1 MHRGKALARIK
12 ISGNLHDQRE
22 TGNSRLLESFT
33 EKKQISFSS
42 YKKCLIIMNMKKE
55 VIEKSYQL
63 AREQYAALG
72 IDTDKV
78 LTEMDNIN
86 ISLHCWQTDDVGGF
100 EKPGSV
106 LGGGGIQ
113 TTGNF
118 PGKAKTIGQM
128 RSDLDKVM
136 SLLPGKQR
144 LNLHAIYGEFEGK
157 LVDRDQIEPK
167 HFQGWID
174 WAKKRGIGLDFNCT
188 CFSHPLA
195 DEGFTLSSK
204 NEKIRKFWVEH
215 TKRCRAIGAEMG
227 KQLGTPSVH
236 NIWIPDGMK
245 DTPVD
250 RNTLRKQLK
259 KSLDEIFAVKYPK
272 KYLKDSVESK
282 LFGIG
287 SEAMVVGS
295 HDFYLGYA
303 IKNNTL
309 ITLDNGHFHP
319 TEQVGDKISSI
330 LHFVD
335 EILLHLTRGVRWDS
349 DHVLTFN
356 EELLLITQEIVRAK
370 ALKRVNVGLDFFD
383 ASLNRIGAYVIGTRS
398 AQMAFMYALLEPF
411 KTLVKYEEEGKN
423 FERLALLELLKTK
436 PFGAVYDYYC
446 MKNKVPVGQDYI
458 DEILKYEKE
467 VLLKR

>member
-1 MHRGKALARIK
+1 
-12 ISGNLHDQRE
+12 
-22 TGNSRLLESFT
+22 
-33 EKKQISFSS
+33 
-42 YKKCLIIMNMKKE
+42 MKKDL
-55 VIEKSYQL
+55 IERSYQL
-63 AREQYAALG
+63 AREQYAELG

-78 LTEMDNIN
+78 LSELDKVNV
-86 ISLHCWQTDDVGGF
+86 SLHCWQTDDVGGF

-113 TTGNF
+113 ATGNF
-118 PGKAKTIGQM
+118 PGKAKSIEQM
-128 RSDLDKVM
+128 RSDLDKVF

-144 LNLHAIYGEFEGK
+144 LNLHAIYGEFGGK
-157 LVDRDQIEPK
+157 LVDRDQIEPQ

-174 WAKKRGIGLDFNCT
+174 WARQRGIGLDFNCT
-188 CFSHPLA
+188 CFSHQLA
-195 DEGFTLSSK
+195 DDGFTLSSK
-204 NEKIRKFWVEH
+204 NEKTRHFWVEH
-215 TKRCRAIGAEMG
+215 TKRCRAIAAEMG

-259 KSLDEIFAVKYPK
+259 KSLDEIFSVSYPK
-272 KYLKDSVESK
+272 TQLKDSVESK

-287 SEAMVVGS
+287 SESMVVGS

-303 IKNNTL
+303 IKNNIL

-319 TEQVGDKISSI
+319 TEQVGDKVSSI

-356 EELLLITQEIVRAK
+356 DELLLITQEIIRAK
-370 ALKRVNVGLDFFD
+370 ALNRVNIGLDFFD

-398 AQMAFMYALLEPF
+398 AQLAFMYALLEPF
-411 KTLVKYEEEGKN
+411 NTLVKYEEEGRN

-446 MKNKVPVGQDYI
+446 YKNNVPAGQDYI
-458 DEILKYEKE
+458 DDILLYEKT

>member
-1 MHRGKALARIK
+1 
-12 ISGNLHDQRE
+12 
-22 TGNSRLLESFT
+22 
-33 EKKQISFSS
+33 
-42 YKKCLIIMNMKKE
+42 MKKE
-55 VIEKSYQL
+55 VIEKAYKL
-63 AREQYAALG
+63 AKDQYAAFG
-72 IDTDKV
+72 IDTDQV
-78 LTEMDNIN
+78 IAEMDKIS

-100 EKPGSV
+100 EKADSV

-113 TTGNF
+113 ATGNF
-118 PGKAKTIGQM
+118 PGKSKTIEQM
-128 RSDLDKVM
+128 RSDLDKVL

-144 LNLHAIYGEFEGK
+144 LNLHAIYGEFGGK
-157 LVDRDQIEPK
+157 KIDRDQIETK
-167 HFQGWID
+167 HFQGWIN

-195 DEGFTLSSK
+195 DDGFTLSSK

-215 TKRCRAIGAEMG
+215 TKRCRAIAADMG

-236 NIWIPDGMK
+236 NIWIPDGSK

-250 RNTLRKQLK
+250 RNALRKQLK
-259 KSLDEIFAVKYPK
+259 KSLDEIFSVKYSK

-287 SEAMVVGS
+287 SESMVVGS
-295 HDFYLGYA
+295 HDFYVGYA
-303 IKNNTL
+303 IQNNIM

-330 LHFVD
+330 LQFVD

-356 EELLLITQEIVRAK
+356 DELLLITQEIVRCK
-370 ALKRVNVGLDFFD
+370 ALGRVNIGLDFFD

-398 AQMAFMYALLEPF
+398 AQLAFMYALLEPH
-411 KTLVKYEEEGKN
+411 KLLVKFEEKGRN

-446 MKNKVPVGQDYI
+446 MLNKVPVGQDYI
-458 DEILKYEKE
+458 DEIMKYETE
-467 VLLKR
+467 VLLKRQV

>member
-1 MHRGKALARIK
+1 MDK
-12 ISGNLHDQRE
+12 I
-22 TGNSRLLESFT
+22 
-33 EKKQISFSS
+33 
-42 YKKCLIIMNMKKE
+42 
-55 VIEKSYQL
+55 V
-63 AREQYAALG
+63 
-72 IDTDKV
+72 
-78 LTEMDNIN
+78 

-113 TTGNF
+113 ATGNF
-118 PGKAKTIGQM
+118 PGKAKTIEQM

-144 LNLHAIYGEFEGK
+144 LNLHAIYGEFGGK
-157 LVDRDQIEPK
+157 LIDRDQIEPK

-174 WAKKRGIGLDFNCT
+174 WAKKRDIGLDFNCT

-195 DEGFTLSSK
+195 DDGFTLSSK

-215 TKRCRAIGAEMG
+215 TKRCRAIAAEMG
-227 KQLGTPSVH
+227 KQLGTPCVH

-245 DTPVD
+245 DIPVD

-272 KYLKDSVESK
+272 EQLKDSVESK

-303 IKNNTL
+303 IKNNIL

-319 TEQVGDKISSI
+319 TEQVGDKISAI
-330 LHFVD
+330 LYFVD
-335 EILLHLTRGVRWDS
+335 ELLLHLTRGVRWDS

-356 EELLLITQEIVRAK
+356 DELLLITQEIIRSK
-370 ALKRVNVGLDFFD
+370 ALNRVNVGLDFFD

-398 AQMAFMYALLEPF
+398 AQLAFMYAFLEPF
-411 KTLVKYEEEGKN
+411 NTLVKYEEEGRN
-423 FERLALLELLKTK
+423 FERLSLLELLKTM

-446 MKNKVPVGQDYI
+446 MKNEVLTGQEYI
-458 DEILKYEKE
+458 KEIVKYENE
-467 VLLKR
+467 VLRKR

>member
-1 MHRGKALARIK
+1 
-12 ISGNLHDQRE
+12 
-22 TGNSRLLESFT
+22 
-33 EKKQISFSS
+33 
-42 YKKCLIIMNMKKE
+42 MKKE
-55 VIEKSYQL
+55 LIKKSYDL
-63 AREQYAALG
+63 AKEQYAALG
-72 IDTDKV
+72 VDTDLVINEMEKV
-78 LTEMDNIN
+78 N
-86 ISLHCWQTDDVGGF
+86 ISLHCWQTDDVGGY
-100 EKPGSV
+100 EKAGAE

-113 TTGNF
+113 VTGNF
-118 PGKAKTIGQM
+118 PGKAKTIEQM
-128 RSDLDKVM
+128 RADLDKVM

-144 LNLHAIYGEFEGK
+144 LNLHAIYGEFGGK
-157 LVDRDQIEPK
+157 LVERDKIEVK
-167 HFQGWID
+167 HFQGWIN
-174 WAKKRGIGLDFNCT
+174 WAKKRGMGLDFNCT

-195 DEGFTLSSK
+195 DDGFTLSSK

-215 TKRCRAIGAEMG
+215 TKRCRLIAAEMG

-236 NIWIPDGMK
+236 NIWIPDGSK

-250 RNTLRKQLK
+250 RNALRRQLK
-259 KSLDEIFAVKYPK
+259 KSLDEIFAAKYSK

-287 SEAMVVGS
+287 SESMVVGS

-330 LHFVD
+330 LHFID
-335 EILLHLTRGVRWDS
+335 EVLLHLTRGVRWDS

-356 EELLLITQEIVRAK
+356 EELVLIAQEIVRCK
-370 ALKRVNVGLDFFD
+370 ALGRVYVGLDFFD

-398 AQMAFMYALLEPF
+398 AQLAFMYALLEPH
-411 KTLVKYEEEGKN
+411 KTLVKYEEQGKG
-423 FERLALLELLKTK
+423 FERLALLELLKSK
-436 PFGAVYDYYC
+436 PFGAVWDYYC
-446 MKNKVPVGQDYI
+446 LLSKVPVGEEYI
-458 DEILKYEKE
+458 GEISKYEKE

>member
-1 MHRGKALARIK
+1 
-12 ISGNLHDQRE
+12 
-22 TGNSRLLESFT
+22 
-33 EKKQISFSS
+33 
-42 YKKCLIIMNMKKE
+42 MKKE
-55 VIEKSYQL
+55 IIEKSYQL
-63 AREQYAALG
+63 AKEQYAALG
-72 IDTDKV
+72 IDTDHV
-78 LTEMDNIN
+78 ISEMDNIN

-113 TTGNF
+113 ATGNF
-118 PGKAKTIGQM
+118 PGKAKTIEQM

-195 DEGFTLSSK
+195 DDGFTLSSK
-204 NEKIRKFWVEH
+204 DEKIRKFWVEH
-215 TKRCRAIGAEMG
+215 TKRCRAIAAEMG

-250 RNTLRKQLK
+250 RNTLRKLLK
-259 KSLDEIFAVKYPK
+259 KSLDEIFAVKYSK
-272 KYLKDSVESK
+272 EYLKDSVESK

-356 EELLLITQEIVRAK
+356 EELLLITQEIVRMK
-370 ALKRVNVGLDFFD
+370 VLKRVNIGLDFFD

-398 AQMAFMYALLEPF
+398 AQLAFMYALLEPT
-411 KTLVKYEEEGKN
+411 KTLVKFEEEGKN
-423 FERLALLELLKTK
+423 FERLAYLELLKSK
-436 PFGAVYDYYC
+436 PFGAVFDYYC
-446 MKNKVPVGQDYI
+446 MINKVPVGQDYI
-458 DEILKYEKE
+458 DEIVKYEKE

>member
-1 MHRGKALARIK
+1 
-12 ISGNLHDQRE
+12 
-22 TGNSRLLESFT
+22 
-33 EKKQISFSS
+33 
-42 YKKCLIIMNMKKE
+42 MKKAT
-55 VIEKSYQL
+55 IEKSYRL
-63 AREQYAALG
+63 AKEQYAALG
-72 IDTDKV
+72 VSTDYV
-78 LTEMDNIN
+78 LEEMKNLE

-100 EKPGSV
+100 ERAGAE

-113 TTGNF
+113 VTGNF
-118 PGKAKTIGQM
+118 PGKARTIEQM
-128 RSDLDKVM
+128 RKDLDKVM

-144 LNLHAIYGEFEGK
+144 LNLHAIYGEFGGK
-157 LVDRDQIEPK
+157 SVDRNQIEIK
-167 HFQGWID
+167 HFQGWIN
-174 WAKKRGIGLDFNCT
+174 WAKERKIGLDFNCT
-188 CFSHPLA
+188 CFSHPYA
-195 DEGFTLSSK
+195 DDGFTLSSR
-204 NEKIRKFWVEH
+204 NEKYRKFWVEH
-215 TKRCRAIGAEMG
+215 TSRCRKIAAEMG
-227 KQLGTPSVH
+227 KQLGTPAVH
-236 NIWIPDGMK
+236 NIWIPDGSK

-250 RNTLRKQLK
+250 RYTLRKLLR
-259 KSLDEIFAVKYPK
+259 KSLDEIFSIEYPK
-272 KYLKDSVESK
+272 KYLKDSIESK

-303 IKNNTL
+303 IKNNKL

-330 LHFVD
+330 LLYVD

-356 EELLLITQEIVRAK
+356 DDLMLIAQEIVRAG

-411 KTLVKYEEEGKN
+411 KMLVGFEKEGKN
-423 FERLALLELLKTK
+423 FERLAYLELLKTK

-446 MKNKVPVGQDYI
+446 LINDVPAGEEFI
-458 DEILKYEKE
+458 KEIGRYEAN